1 MKKCTIFCAAGFDG
15 LAAPV
20 TEDLIIAADGG
31 LAHLQTLGITPHR
44 ILGDFDSLGY
54 TPKGAQV
61 FPVEKDD
68 TDTMLAVKLGLAEG
82 CREFWIYG
90 GLDGERLDHTMANY
104 QTLLYLAEQGARGI
118 LVGRSYM
125 ATVICNNSLSFPREC
140 QGIVSVFCL
149 GADAQG
155 VDIRGLQYPMEA
167 GTLSAG
173 FPLGVSNHFVGKES
187 SISVR
192 QGSLL
197 VLWQRQRWHR
207 C

>member
-20 TEDLIIAADGG
+20 TGDLIIAADGG
-31 LAHLQTLGITPHR
+31 LAHLQALGITPRR

-68 TDTMLAVKLGLAEG
+68 TDTMLAVKLALAEG

-104 QTLLYLAEQGARGI
+104 QTLLYLANQGARGI

-125 ATVICNNSLSFPREC
+125 ATAIQNSSLTFPKEC

-149 GADAQG
+149 GPDAQG

-173 FPLGVSNHFVGKES
+173 FPLGVSNHFVGKEG